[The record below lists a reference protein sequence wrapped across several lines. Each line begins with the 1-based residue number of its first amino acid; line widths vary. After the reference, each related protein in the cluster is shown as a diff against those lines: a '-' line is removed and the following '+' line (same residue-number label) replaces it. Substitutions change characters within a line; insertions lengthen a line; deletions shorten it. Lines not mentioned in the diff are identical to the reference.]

1 MIQDVLAVVYMLFS
15 IGLVAWMVVTA
26 TTNSWSD
33 PWLPVLLHYLP
44 MVAIAVRMGPKL
56 DDYLAK
62 RTPASDGGD
71 DYLPVATSTATH

>member
-33 PWLPVLLHYLP
+33 PWLPLLLLYLP
-44 MVAIAVRMGPKL
+44 MVAIAVRMGPKF

-62 RTPASDGGD
+62 RTPPSDDGG
-71 DYLPVATSTATH
+71 DYLPVATSTTH

>member
-15 IGLVAWMVVTA
+15 IGLVAWMVTA

-33 PWLPVLLHYLP
+33 RWLPLLLLYLP
-44 MVAIAVRMGPKL
+44 MVAFAVRMGPKF

-71 DYLPVATSTATH
+71 DYLLVATTATL